1 VKRRF
6 CLFFSLS
13 LSLRVAQRRRK
24 KEKRCTD
31 FVSPSFFLRAL
42 ARSSLHL
49 SLSKNMMEREEHQR
63 GKTPFEILG
72 LSESSEARE
81 VHEAFKRLAKDLHPD
96 VMTSKR
102 CSSSSQAS
110 SSSLQKSTT
119 RNFQAISHARDECLA
134 IIADRNMYDNYSS
147 NGEFGHHH
155 HHHRMARS
163 GGAAALRYARAPS
176 HVSATS
182 FGLVL
187 AFPFVFGLSFLGSVM
202 NASDA
207 DGRSAG
213 NSTKYVEEIGRPNGV
228 LHPPENAWL
237 RDEVRSQTVSSPTFQ
252 KLVGLFGFAKSTSTS
267 DSNRK

>member
-1 VKRRF
+1 
-6 CLFFSLS
+6 
-13 LSLRVAQRRRK
+13 
-24 KEKRCTD
+24 
-31 FVSPSFFLRAL
+31 
-42 ARSSLHL
+42 
-49 SLSKNMMEREEHQR
+49 MEHEHQRR

-102 CSSSSQAS
+102 YASSSQASSSS

-134 IIADRNMYDNYSS
+134 IIADRNMYTNYNS
-147 NGEFGHHH
+147 NGEFGHHHHH

-163 GGAAALRYARAPS
+163 GGAAASRYARAPS

-187 AFPFVFGLSFLGSVM
+187 AFPFVFGLTFLGSVM

>member
-1 VKRRF
+1 MRARG
-6 CLFFSLS
+6 FFTAAPLS
-13 LSLRVAQRRRK
+13 LSL
-24 KEKRCTD
+24 
-31 FVSPSFFLRAL
+31 
-42 ARSSLHL
+42 
-49 SLSKNMMEREEHQR
+49 KNMEHEHQRR

-102 CSSSSQAS
+102 YASSSQASSSS

-134 IIADRNMYDNYSS
+134 IIADRNMYTNYNS

-155 HHHRMARS
+155 HHHHQYHHRMARS
-163 GGAAALRYARAPS
+163 GGAAASRYARAPS

>member
-1 VKRRF
+1 
-6 CLFFSLS
+6 
-13 LSLRVAQRRRK
+13 
-24 KEKRCTD
+24 
-31 FVSPSFFLRAL
+31 
-42 ARSSLHL
+42 
-49 SLSKNMMEREEHQR
+49 MEHEHQRR

-102 CSSSSQAS
+102 YASSSQASSSS

-134 IIADRNMYDNYSS
+134 IIADRNMYTNYNS
-147 NGEFGHHH
+147 NGEFGHHHHHH

-163 GGAAALRYARAPS
+163 GGAAASRYARAPS

>member
-1 VKRRF
+1 MKRRI
-6 CLFFSLS
+6 CLFFALSLS
-13 LSLRVAQRRRK
+13 LSLSLFLRVAQRRK
-24 KEKRCTD
+24 KEKRCPD
-31 FVSPSFFLRAL
+31 FVSPLPLRVL
-42 ARSSLHL
+42 LHPSL
-49 SLSKNMMEREEHQR
+49 KNMENEHQR

-102 CSSSSQAS
+102 YSSSSQASS

-134 IIADRNMYDNYSS
+134 IIADRNAYDNYSS
-147 NGEFGHHH
+147 TGEFGHHH

-252 KLVGLFGFAKSTSTS
+252 KLVGLFGFAKSTCTS